1 MLSAVDAA
9 ARVSLAELIAA
20 PPVFAAGGAEVVD
33 SYDMAAFECGMPG
46 LRAVT
51 EVGEVRQLEPG
62 DVLLSRSA
70 TAPRRAW
77 VVGQNKGRP
86 QVASKDWLVLR
97 SEGFEPSYL
106 RHLLVSNDFH
116 QQARRLAPNA
126 GRAQGSGKALWSSIT
141 VPQPAREQQCRIA
154 RALDTADALR
164 ARRASS
170 LCRHRA
176 LPQSLLNDVFGATPQ
191 AAFPRV
197 PLAELS
203 TEPVRRGL
211 DVALLDHGRFPVVR
225 AGDVLDDTVDP
236 AHCRHVA
243 HSDEALARTALS
255 DGDIVLARDP
265 GDPGKVAAAIAYP
278 GAAVWFVHARVYRL
292 RIDRRQACP
301 EYVRAIL
308 ATAWGQQGLLQA
320 WREAD
325 ARSRVDRRI
334 EAFHIP
340 LPALSLQQAFV
351 ERVLAARRLQARMLA
366 SSERLDVLLN
376 TLRNLAFRGEL
387 PSA

>member
-1 MLSAVDAA
+1 MLSAVDAG
-9 ARVSLAELIAA
+9 ARVSLAGLIAA

-33 SYDMAAFECGMPG
+33 SYDMKAFECGVPS
-46 LRAVT
+46 LRAAI
-51 EVGEVRQLEPG
+51 ELGEVRQLEPG
-62 DVLLSRSA
+62 DILLSRSA
-70 TAPRRAW
+70 KVPRRAW
-77 VVGQNKGRP
+77 VVGENKGRP
-86 QVASKDWLVLR
+86 QVASKDWLIVR
-97 SEGFEPSYL
+97 SEGFEPAYL

-126 GRAQGSGKALWSSIT
+126 GRAQGSGTAAWSSIT
-141 VPQPAREQQCRIA
+141 VPQPVREQQRRIA
-154 RALDTADALR
+154 GALDTADALR
-164 ARRASS
+164 AKRASS
-170 LCRHRA
+170 LSRYRA
-176 LPQSLLNDVFGATPQ
+176 LPHSLLNDVFGATPQ
-191 AAFPRV
+191 TAFPRV

-203 TEPVRRGL
+203 AEPVRRGIDL
-211 DVALLDHGRFPVVR
+211 ALLDSGRFPVVR

-236 AHCRHVA
+236 AHCRYVA
-243 HSDEALARTALS
+243 HSDEALARSALS

-265 GDPGKVAAAIAYP
+265 GGSGKVGAAIVYP
-278 GAAVWFVHARVYRL
+278 GNAVWFLHARVYRL
-292 RIDRRQACP
+292 RIDGLLACP

-325 ARSRVDRRI
+325 PRTRVDRRI
-334 EAFHIP
+334 EALAIP
-340 LPALSLQQAFV
+340 LPALSLQQVFV

-387 PSA
+387 PPG